1 MHVKT
6 PGIFVNAEIAAILK
20 KKIKDQEGNLT
31 VEVNCFNQK
40 YVWKIVNIV
49 VYFLLQH
56 FEHWPKNMPICC
68 HAEGRT
74 TAAVLLVAQ
83 LYQRPV
89 HICHVA
95 RKEEVSIIT

>member
-1 MHVKT
+1 
-6 PGIFVNAEIAAILK
+6 
-20 KKIKDQEGNLT
+20 
-31 VEVNCFNQK
+31 
-40 YVWKIVNIV
+40 
-49 VYFLLQH
+49 
-56 FEHWPKNMPICC
+56 MPICC

-95 RKEEVSIIT
+95 RKEEVSH